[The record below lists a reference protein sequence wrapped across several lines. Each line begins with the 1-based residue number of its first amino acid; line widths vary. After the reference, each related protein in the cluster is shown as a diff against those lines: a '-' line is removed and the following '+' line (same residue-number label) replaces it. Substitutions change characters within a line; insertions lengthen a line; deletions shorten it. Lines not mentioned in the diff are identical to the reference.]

1 MVEEARVTHPQLRRG
16 ESPRR
21 LSSVNR
27 TRFSCAKKGAKGSGF
42 VTLRRFANLGA
53 VLGAS
58 TRACGRAAVL
68 AAIAALAAML
78 LTPSPAP
85 AAGPGKAANERKHSP
100 YPIASAVRVGGNE
113 KQTRFVIDLSRKV
126 DIAVF
131 LLADPSRVVVDLPEI
146 TFKLPRHA
154 GEHGRGLVTAF
165 RYGLVMRGG
174 SRIVLDTA
182 KPAQV
187 KKAFVLPAAAG
198 QPARLVLDLVATDR
212 ASFLRNIALQDRDER
227 AKQPPRIAVAPKQS
241 NDPRP
246 LIVLDPGHGGI
257 DNGTHWKN
265 IDEKNIVLAFARVL
279 RDKLERSGKYRVAMT
294 RADDTYVTLHDR
306 VRFARSRHAA
316 LFISLHADSL
326 PKKEGHAE
334 GATVY
339 TLSEKA
345 SDAQAAEL
353 ANSENASDVLAGVD
367 LSNEPSD
374 VANILVDL
382 AQRETKAF
390 SVQFA
395 RDVVGEL
402 RDTARLYKHPV
413 KSAGFV
419 VLKDP
424 DVPSVLIELGYLSSA
439 ADRKNLTSPAWRSKT
454 AGALAA
460 AVDAF
465 FAPRLATTGRAR

>member
-1 MVEEARVTHPQLRRG
+1 MTFRSATSFKVVLAAIGR
-16 ESPRR
+16 
-21 LSSVNR
+21 
-27 TRFSCAKKGAKGSGF
+27 
-42 VTLRRFANLGA
+42 A
-53 VLGAS
+53 V
-58 TRACGRAAVL
+58 GRAAVL
-68 AAIAALAAML
+68 AVIVAAVAALLVPAALAA
-78 LTPSPAP
+78 TSA
-85 AAGPGKAANERKHSP
+85 KANP
-100 YPIASAVRVGGNE
+100 YPVASAVRVGGNE
-113 KQTRFVIDLSRKV
+113 HDTRFVLDLSRKV

-131 LLADPSRVVVDLPEI
+131 SLADPYRVVVDLPQV
-146 TFKLPRHA
+146 TFKLPRRA
-154 GEHGRGLVTAF
+154 GEHGRGLVTAY

-182 KPAQV
+182 KPVNV

-198 QPARLVLDLVATDR
+198 QPARLVLDLSITDR
-212 ASFLRNIALQDRDER
+212 TSFLRAIALQDRDER
-227 AKQPPRIAVAPKQS
+227 AKRSRRAAGAPKQS

-257 DNGTHWKN
+257 DNGTHWKS
-265 IDEKNIVLAFARVL
+265 IDEKDIVLAFARIL
-279 RDKLERSGKYRVAMT
+279 RKKLERSGKYRVLMT
-294 RADDTYVTLHDR
+294 RNSDTYIPLRER
-306 VRFARSRHAA
+306 VRFAREHHAS

-326 PKKEGHAE
+326 PAKEGHAE

-353 ANSENASDVLAGVD
+353 ASSENASDVLAGVD

-374 VANILVDL
+374 VASILFDL
-382 AQRETKAF
+382 AQRETKTF
-390 SVQFA
+390 SVRFA
-395 RDVVGEL
+395 RDVVDQL

-439 ADRKNLTSPAWRSKT
+439 ADRRNLISASWRSKT
-454 AGALAA
+454 AGALAD

-465 FAPRLATTGRAR
+465 FAPRLATSGGTR

>member
-1 MVEEARVTHPQLRRG
+1 MTFR
-16 ESPRR
+16 S
-21 LSSVNR
+21 
-27 TRFSCAKKGAKGSGF
+27 
-42 VTLRRFANLGA
+42 FASFNAILGA
-53 VLGAS
+53 IV
-58 TRACGRAAVL
+58 RAAGRAVVLTAVVV
-68 AAIAALAAML
+68 AAALLLVPAA
-78 LTPSPAP
+78 AP
-85 AAGPGKAANERKHSP
+85 AKSGP
-100 YPIASAVRVGGNE
+100 YPVASAVRVGGNDA
-113 KQTRFVIDLSRKV
+113 QTRFVLDLSRKV

-131 LLADPSRVVVDLPEI
+131 SLADPYRVVVDLPQV

-154 GEHGRGLVTAF
+154 GGHGRGLITAY

-182 KPAQV
+182 KPVSV

-198 QPARLVLDLVATDR
+198 QPARLVLDLAATDR
-212 ASFLRNIALQDRDER
+212 ASFLHTIALQNRDER
-227 AKQPPRIAVAPKQS
+227 AKRPRRMAVAPKRS

-265 IDEKNIVLAFARVL
+265 IDEKDIVFAFARIL
-279 RDKLERSGKYRVAMT
+279 REKLMRTGKYRVLMT
-294 RADDTYVTLHDR
+294 RKGDTYIPLRER
-306 VRFARSRHAA
+306 VRFAREHHAS

-326 PKKEGHAE
+326 PVREGHAE

-353 ANSENASDVLAGVD
+353 AKSENSSDVLAGVD

-374 VANILVDL
+374 VASILFDL
-382 AQRETKAF
+382 AQRETKTF
-390 SVQFA
+390 SVRFA
-395 RDVVGEL
+395 QDVVGQL
-402 RDTARLYKHPV
+402 RDTARLFKHPI

-439 ADRKNLTSPAWRSKT
+439 ADRKNLTSAAWRAKT
-454 AGALAA
+454 AGALAE
-460 AVDAF
+460 AVDVF
-465 FAPRLATTGRAR
+465 FAPRLATSGGAR

>member
-1 MVEEARVTHPQLRRG
+1 MGAFAR
-16 ESPRR
+16 
-21 LSSVNR
+21 
-27 TRFSCAKKGAKGSGF
+27 AA
-42 VTLRRFANLGA
+42 
-53 VLGAS
+53 
-58 TRACGRAAVL
+58 GRAAVL
-68 AAIAALAAML
+68 AGAAALAALM
-78 LTPSPAP
+78 LTPAAP
-85 AAGPGKAANERKHSP
+85 AKPAQNGPNP
-100 YPIASAVRVGGNE
+100 VASAVRVGGN
-113 KQTRFVIDLSRKV
+113 QHDTRFVLDLSRKV

-131 LLADPSRVVVDLPEI
+131 SLADPYRVVIDLPQV

-154 GEHGRGLVTAF
+154 GEHGRGLITAY

-182 KPAQV
+182 KPVSV
-187 KKAFVLPAAAG
+187 KKAFVLPPASG
-198 QPARLVLDLVATDR
+198 QPARLVLDLSATDR
-212 ASFLRNIALQDRDER
+212 ASFLHTVALQNRDER
-227 AKQPPRIAVAPKQS
+227 AKRPRRIAVAPKED

-265 IDEKNIVLAFARVL
+265 IDEKDIVLAFARVL
-279 RDKLERSGKYRVAMT
+279 RAKLNRSGKYRVLMT
-294 RADDTYVTLHDR
+294 RSDDTYIPLNDR
-306 VRFARSRHAA
+306 VRFARRHHAS

-326 PKKEGHAE
+326 PAKEGHAE

-353 ANSENASDVLAGVD
+353 ANSENSSDVLAGVD

-374 VANILVDL
+374 VASILFDL
-382 AQRETKAF
+382 AQRETKTF
-390 SVQFA
+390 SVRFA
-395 RDVVGEL
+395 RDVVGQL
-402 RDTARLYKHPV
+402 RDTARLYKHPI

-439 ADRKNLTSPAWRSKT
+439 ADRKNLISAAWRSKT
-454 AGALAA
+454 AGALAE

-465 FAPRLATTGRAR
+465 FAPRLANSRNAR

>member
-1 MVEEARVTHPQLRRG
+1 MTFRSAASSSADFGAIVRAVARSL
-16 ESPRR
+16 
-21 LSSVNR
+21 
-27 TRFSCAKKGAKGSGF
+27 A
-42 VTLRRFANLGA
+42 
-53 VLGAS
+53 
-58 TRACGRAAVL
+58 RATVL
-68 AAIAALAAML
+68 AGGAALAAL
-78 LTPSPAP
+78 LLAP
-85 AAGPGKAANERKHSP
+85 AAAPAKDGPFP
-100 YPIASAVRVGGNE
+100 VASAVRVGGNQHE
-113 KQTRFVIDLSRKV
+113 TRFVLDLSHKV

-131 LLADPSRVVVDLPEI
+131 SLADPYRVVIDLPQV
-146 TFKLPRHA
+146 TFKLPRRA
-154 GEHGRGLVTAF
+154 GEHGRGLITAY

-182 KPAQV
+182 KPV
-187 KKAFVLPAAAG
+187 SVRKAFVLPAAAG
-198 QPARLVLDLVATDR
+198 QPARLVLDLSATDR
-212 ASFLRNIALQDRDER
+212 ASFLRTVALQNRDER
-227 AKQPPRIAVAPKQS
+227 AKRPRRVAVTPKES

-265 IDEKNIVLAFARVL
+265 IDEKDIVLAFARVL
-279 RDKLERSGKYRVAMT
+279 REKLNRTGKYRVLMT
-294 RADDTYVTLHDR
+294 RGDDTYIPLNDR
-306 VRFARSRHAA
+306 VRFARQHHAS

-326 PKKEGHAE
+326 PAKEGHAE

-353 ANSENASDVLAGVD
+353 ANSENSSDVLAGVD

-374 VANILVDL
+374 VASILFDL
-382 AQRETKAF
+382 AQRETKTF
-390 SVQFA
+390 SVRFA
-395 RDVVGEL
+395 RDVVGQL
-402 RDTARLYKHPV
+402 RDTARLYKHPI

-439 ADRKNLTSPAWRSKT
+439 ADRKNLISASWRSKT
-454 AGALAA
+454 AGALAE

-465 FAPRLATTGRAR
+465 FAPRLANSRNAR

>member
-1 MVEEARVTHPQLRRG
+1 MTFRRFTT
-16 ESPRR
+16 
-21 LSSVNR
+21 SVNAFLEAARDALAR
-27 TRFSCAKKGAKGSGF
+27 TA
-42 VTLRRFANLGA
+42 
-53 VLGAS
+53 
-58 TRACGRAAVL
+58 GRAGLL
-68 AAIAALAAML
+68 AAAVVL
-78 LTPSPAP
+78 SAP
-85 AAGPGKAANERKHSP
+85 AFMPAAAKDGG
-100 YPIASAVRVGGNE
+100 YPVASAVRVGGS
-113 KQTRFVIDLSRKV
+113 QHDTRFVLDLSRKV

-131 LLADPSRVVVDLPEI
+131 SLADPYRVVVDLPQV

-174 SRIVLDTA
+174 SRIVLDTD
-182 KPAQV
+182 KPVSV
-187 KKAFVLPAAAG
+187 KKAFVLPSAGG
-198 QPARLVLDLVATDR
+198 QPARLVLDLTATDR
-212 ASFLRNIALQDRDER
+212 ASYMRSIALQNRDEQ
-227 AKQPPRIAVAPKQS
+227 AKRPPRVAAAPSRS

-257 DNGTHWKN
+257 DNGTHWKS
-265 IDEKNIVLAFARVL
+265 IDEKDIVLAFAREL
-279 RDKLERSGKYRVAMT
+279 RAKLLKLGKFRVMMT
-294 RADDTYVTLHDR
+294 RGDDTYIPLHDR
-306 VRFARSRHAA
+306 VRFAREHHAS

-326 PKKEGHAE
+326 PAKEGHAE

-374 VANILVDL
+374 VASILFDL
-382 AQRETKAF
+382 AQRETKTF

-395 RDVVGEL
+395 RDVVGQL

-439 ADRKNLTSPAWRSKT
+439 ADRKNLVSAAWRAKT
-454 AGALAA
+454 AGALAD
-460 AVDAF
+460 AVDQF
-465 FAPRLATTGRAR
+465 FAPRLATSGGTR